1 MELVTIKSS
10 ENYNHLA
17 IAKTYLEDNGISC
30 TFQDEYTSQVYS
42 NTNVVGGIKL
52 QVQEED
58 AQRAIELLI
67 EGGFARKEDYE
78 IPESTKQLVRVVEKI
93 QSFFRRKK

>member
-1 MELVTIKSS
+1 MGLVTIKSS

-17 IAKTYLEDNGISC
+17 IAKTYLEDNGILC
-30 TFQDEYTSQVYS
+30 TFKDEYTTQVYS

-67 EGGFARKEDYE
+67 EGGFATKEDYE
-78 IPESTKQLVRVVEKI
+78 IPESTMQIVSIVEKVK
-93 QSFFRRKK
+93 SFFRRIK